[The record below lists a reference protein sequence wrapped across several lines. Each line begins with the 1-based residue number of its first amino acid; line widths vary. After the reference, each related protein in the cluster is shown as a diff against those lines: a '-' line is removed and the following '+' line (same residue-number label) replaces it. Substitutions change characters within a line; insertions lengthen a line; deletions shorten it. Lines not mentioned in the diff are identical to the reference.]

1 MIVRKSVMVNVPP
14 DRAFRAF
21 TDEIGQ
27 WWPLDK
33 GFSFGGDLA
42 KDMFM
47 EGRQGG
53 RLYERFSDG
62 NEYLYGNVLAYE
74 PPTRVVFSWPSEAAE
89 PTEVEVRFT
98 PEGESTRVDLEHR
111 GFERLGEQAEKAFG
125 EYDQGWVEVLGHFEK
140 YAA

>member
-1 MIVRKSVMVNVPP
+1 MIVRKSVTVNVPA

-33 GFSFGGDLA
+33 GFSFGGELA

-47 EGRQGG
+47 EGREGG

-111 GFERLGEQAEKAFG
+111 GFERLGEQAEKASG

>member
-1 MIVRKSVMVNVPP
+1 MIVRKSVTVNVSA
-14 DRAFRAF
+14 DRAFQAF
-21 TDEIGQ
+21 TDEIGK

-33 GFSFGGDLA
+33 GFSYGGELA

-47 EGRQGG
+47 EGREGG
-53 RLYERFSDG
+53 RLFERFSDG
-62 NEYLYGNVLAYE
+62 NEFVYGSVLIYE
-74 PPTRVVFSWPSEAAE
+74 PPTRVAFSWPSEAAE

-98 PEGESTRVDLEHR
+98 QEGESTRVDLEHR
-111 GFERLGEQAEKAFG
+111 GFERLGEESEKAFG

>member
-1 MIVRKSVMVNVPP
+1 MIVRKSVTVNVPA

-33 GFSFGGDLA
+33 GFSFGGELA

-47 EGRQGG
+47 ERREGG

-62 NEYLYGNVLAYE
+62 TEYLYGNVLAYE

-98 PEGESTRVDLEHR
+98 PEGESTRVDLEHH

>member
-1 MIVRKSVMVNVPP
+1 MIVRKSVTVNVPA

-33 GFSFGGDLA
+33 GFSFGGELA

-47 EGRQGG
+47 EGREGG

-98 PEGESTRVDLEHR
+98 PEGESTRIDLEHR